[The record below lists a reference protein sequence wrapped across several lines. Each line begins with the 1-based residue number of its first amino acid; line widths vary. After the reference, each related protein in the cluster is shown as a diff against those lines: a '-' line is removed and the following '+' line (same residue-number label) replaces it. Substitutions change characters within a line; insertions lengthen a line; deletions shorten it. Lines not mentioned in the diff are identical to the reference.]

1 MPMGPNDSVDRLLSS
16 WARAVPDLDL
26 SPVAIVARI
35 GRLARI
41 FSQELEA
48 TYAEHGLNG
57 PDFAA
62 LVTLRRL
69 ARPDGASQRQL
80 MRELDLTSG
89 TVSVRV
95 ERLVERGLVTRTTD
109 PADRR
114 NSLVALTDAGQA
126 LFDRVTPAHVE
137 TENRLLAALSSVQ
150 RDELVEVL
158 RTLLLSFEGSAG
170 DARAPRIGVALA
182 PTHVALEIRRAVGLP
197 DHIGLLVRGVQ
208 PGSRADAA
216 GIKQGDVLVRAGG
229 HELRSITTLYAAI
242 GDAIPQRMLE
252 VSVIRGVDS
261 ELTARIDLSPRSDDE
276 QAARTQL
283 AAAETA
289 AHTI

>member
-1 MPMGPNDSVDRLLSS
+1 MEPHDSVDRLLAS

-26 SPVAIVARI
+26 APVAVIARI

-41 FSQELEA
+41 VSQELEA

-69 ARPDGASQRQL
+69 ARPEGASQRQL

-89 TVSVRV
+89 TVSLRV

-137 TENRLLAALSSVQ
+137 TENRLLAALSMEQ
-150 RDELVEVL
+150 RDRLTDLL
-158 RTLLLSFEGSAG
+158 RTLLLSFEGSGG
-170 DARAPRIGVALA
+170 DARAPRIGITLA
-182 PTHVALEIRRAVGLP
+182 PAHIALEIRRAVGLP
-197 DHIGLLVRGVQ
+197 GHIGLLVRAVN
-208 PGSRADAA
+208 PGSPGAQA
-216 GIKQGDVLVRAGG
+216 GIKQGDVLVRAGD

-242 GDAIPQRMLE
+242 SDATPRGTLE
-252 VSVIRGVDS
+252 ISVIRGVDS
-261 ELTARIDLSPRSDDE
+261 ELTAVIDLRARSDDE
-276 QAARTQL
+276 QAARTHL
-283 AAAETA
+283 AAAEAA